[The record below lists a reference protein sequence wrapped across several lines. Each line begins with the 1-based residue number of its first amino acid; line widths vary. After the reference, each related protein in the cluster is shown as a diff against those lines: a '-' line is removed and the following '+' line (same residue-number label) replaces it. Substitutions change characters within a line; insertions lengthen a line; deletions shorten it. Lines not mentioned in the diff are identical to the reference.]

1 MLNKIPILNKSSF
14 KTLKSGTLVRFP
26 CMIQDNGIDSELYSL
41 FHLVKDKK
49 SNEQVKLHL

>member
-1 MLNKIPILNKSSF
+1 LLNKIPILNKSSF